1 MHFTVRKRSFPR
13 LCFYTR
19 VPRILSTG
27 GGCLGPHPGW
37 KLKGLTRGS
46 RPTPRRGLRGSGQ
59 GGTSRHRPRW
69 EVGGLARRVS
79 RPTEEDTP
87 PLQTATAA
95 DDTHPTG
102 MHSCL
107 FHFIFVWFSVKYL
120 R

>member
-1 MHFTVRKRSFPR
+1 MAFLPSTNEVCQGYVF
-13 LCFYTR
+13 TR
-19 VPRILSTG
+19 VCQELCPG

-46 RPTPRRGLRGSGQ
+46 RPTTQAGVKRSGQ
-59 GGTSRHRPRW
+59 EGTSRPRPRW

-79 RPTEEDTP
+79 RPTEADTP

-95 DDTHPTG
+95 DGTHPTG

-107 FHFIFVWFSVKYL
+107 FHFIFVWFSVIFL